1 LLEYNK
7 KAKKRG
13 GNFMVKRSIVSMFA
27 MGLILAAG
35 VCGNVQ
41 NSSTANAAKAKKA
54 DYMIGIMTST
64 VSQGEEPYRAA
75 QKLKKAYPGHVVVV
89 TFPDNFASEQETT
102 ISTALSL
109 AANPKIKAIV
119 FSQSLLGTAAA
130 AQKIREVRPDILIVC
145 GSFNES
151 PATLSAVSDVFY
163 RENIPKMGYQ
173 VVRQALDAGVKTIVH
188 YSFPRHLA
196 FQPMAQR
203 LQNIKIE
210 AAKHGIKVVEV
221 TTPDP
226 TSDAGTAGTQ
236 QFVLEDVPRQVQK
249 YGKNTLFFGTNTA
262 QLEPMCKQAAATKS
276 YYYPSVQSVYTG
288 FAAALGLAI
297 PKRNAFNKEYYEKA
311 ITNKLAKMGCA
322 GHMGCWMVPI
332 ETLQIEGGFYYA
344 QAYCQGKTKG
354 AKFDLKVY
362 KASMNKA
369 AGAALDYE
377 NVIDGKKSFK
387 NGFYIMEPYKLF

>member
-1 LLEYNK
+1 M
-7 KAKKRG
+7 AKKTG
-13 GNFMVKRSIVSMFA
+13 GNIMMKKISMFV
-27 MGLILAAG
+27 MGIILTL
-35 VCGNVQ
+35 VVYSSVQ
-41 NSSTANAAKAKKA
+41 NSPIASAAKAKKA
-54 DYMIGIMTST
+54 DYVIGIMTAT

-75 QKLKKAYPGHVVVV
+75 QRLKKSHPGHVAVV

-102 ISTALSL
+102 ISTAMSL
-109 AANPKIKAIV
+109 ASNPKVKAIV
-119 FSQSLLGTAAA
+119 FSQALLGTAAA
-130 AQKIREVRPDILIVC
+130 AQKVHEIRPDILIVC

-151 PATLSAVSDVFY
+151 PAVLSASSDVFY

-173 VVRQALDAGVKTIVH
+173 IVQECVKAGVTTIVH

-203 LQNIKIE
+203 LQNIKNA

-236 QFVLEDVPRQVQK
+236 QFVLEDVPREVQK
-249 YGKNTLFFGTNTA
+249 YGKKTLFFGTNTA
-262 QLEPMCKQAAATKS
+262 QLEPMCKQAIATKS

-297 PKRNAFNKEYYEKA
+297 PKANAFDKNYYVKA
-311 ITNKLAKMGCA
+311 ITEKLANAGCT
-322 GHMGCWMVPI
+322 GHMGCWMAPI

-344 QAYCQGKTKG
+344 EAYCQGKTKG
-354 AKFDLKVY
+354 AKFNLNVF
-362 KASMNKA
+362 KACMNKA
-369 AGAALDYE
+369 AGATLDYD
-377 NVIDGKKSFK
+377 NVVDGKTTFHK
-387 NGFYIMEPYKLF
+387 GFYITEPYKLL